1 MEGMLLSRK
10 SRNGTTDSTG
20 SWGVLEVTLTHKSE
34 CSLQKA
40 EDTNIYSILVLV
52 SDNQGI
58 FHQLIS
64 GKQEDIKSWIVTS
77 CQLI

>member
-20 SWGVLEVTLTHKSE
+20 SWGVLESE

-64 GKQEDIKSWIVTS
+64 GNRKT
-77 CQLI
+77 